1 MDHERNS
8 QEGDFNALY
17 DAHYAA
23 VRAYAWRRAPAFVDE
38 IVAETFLVAWR
49 RLDDVPAGA
58 ARPWLL
64 GVARNSHLNIVRGE
78 RRRREREI
86 SDAFAWQPEEACP
99 QPEPP
104 GDGEDGVLQ
113 LLRLLPEADREVL
126 LLVAWEGLDRV
137 DIAKVLGVSRGNV
150 ALRLHRARRRFR
162 ALLDQDYLAE
172 AAKGADIQATALH
185 VCDSQSRPCVEGVEH
200 E

>member
-1 MDHERNS
+1 MDHEHNPR
-8 QEGDFNALY
+8 EGDFNALY

-38 IVAETFLVAWR
+38 IVADTFLVAWR
-49 RLDDVPAGA
+49 RLEDVPAAA

-64 GVARNSHLNIVRGE
+64 GVARNSHLNIVRSE
-78 RRRREREI
+78 RRRREHE
-86 SDAFAWQPEEACP
+86 SSEAFAWPTEDACP
-99 QPEPP
+99 QPEPL
-104 GDGEDGVLQ
+104 GESDGGVLQ

-126 LLVAWEGLDRV
+126 LLVAWEGLDRA
-137 DIAKVLGVSRGNV
+137 DIAKVLVVSRGNV
-150 ALRLHRARRRFR
+150 ALRLYRARRRFR

-172 AAKGADIQATALH
+172 AAEGADIQATAPH